1 MEGKM
6 ANLRIFDNLASELIR
21 QGKLTESQLSECTR
35 IMKNS
40 NRSLQEVLIKNFKLS
55 EKEIYEVIA
64 KGLNVEYV
72 DADEYFDKI
81 DDYTLEAI
89 PEELALV
96 NNIMPI
102 IRQGIKVKVLTG
114 DPSNDELKAKLE
126 SSTGLSVTFVL
137 GKEKSIHNLV
147 WYYYK
152 DKQAKAKLDDLAS
165 QVVREVGNDSSN
177 AEVRTN
183 TNVLTA
189 AASNADSNPTV
200 KLLNSIFEIA
210 SYKHASDIHI
220 TPYEDK
226 AQICLRVDGLL
237 TLLTEIPV
245 RACSEIVARIKI
257 FCDLKTDEKRK
268 GQDGVLRYKGIGNTE
283 LEMRVSILPVLY
295 GESVV
300 MRVVDKNG
308 LQYDLDTLGLL
319 DKDKQNFVE
328 FIGNPY
334 GLLLVTGP
342 TGSGKTTTLYTAL
355 KKVIEE
361 RPNTNII
368 TVEDPVEQQ
377 LAGIKQL
384 KLNSSIGFG
393 FDEALRGIL
402 RHDPDIL
409 LIGEIR
415 DKETADIAIRAASTG
430 HLVLSTLH
438 TNDAV
443 SAVYRMVD
451 LGVEP
456 FMLSSVLVGTMA
468 QRLVRKVCPHCMAER
483 EITSTEAETLG
494 IDKGTTVKFGKGCA
508 LCSQTGYSGRTA
520 VYETVKVDEEL
531 RKGIIA
537 KSDVDTLTD
546 IAERQGM
553 RSLKT
558 NCRDLVL
565 EGTTSPQEAI
575 RVIFSKD

>member
-1 MEGKM
+1 M
-6 ANLRIFDNLASELIR
+6 ASKELKIFSNLPMELIR
-21 QGKLTESQLSECTR
+21 QGKLNEKQLQDCER

-40 NRSLQEVLIKNFKLS
+40 NRTLVEVLMKNFGMS
-55 EKEIYEVIA
+55 ESGLYEVVA
-64 KGLNVEYV
+64 KGLNVEYLNTDDFYDGV
-72 DADEYFDKI
+72 DDSALDVF
-81 DDYTLEAI
+81 
-89 PEELALV
+89 PEKLALEKNV
-96 NNIMPI
+96 MPI
-102 IRQGIKVKVLTG
+102 RRQGTKLKVLIG
-114 DPSNDELKAKLE
+114 DPTNDELKTEIERK
-126 SSTGLSVTFVL
+126 TGCTVTFAL
-137 GKEKSIHNLV
+137 GKEQGIHNLV
-147 WYYYK
+147 WYYFK
-152 DKQAKAKLDDLAS
+152 DKKAKEKLDELAIEVERGTGTE
-165 QVVREVGNDSSN
+165 VV
-177 AEVRTN
+177 AETN
-183 TNVLTA
+183 TTKVLTA
-189 AASNADSNPTV
+189 EASEADNNPVV
-200 KLLNSIFEIA
+200 KLLNAIFESA
-210 SYKHASDIHI
+210 AYKKASDIHI

-226 AQICLRVDGLL
+226 AEISLRVDGLL
-237 TLLTEIPV
+237 VPLTTIPI

-268 GQDGVLRYKGIGNTE
+268 GQDGVLRYRGIGNTE

-308 LQYDLDTLGLL
+308 LQYDLGTLGLL
-319 DKDKQNFVE
+319 EQDRKNFEE
-328 FIGNPY
+328 FIANPY
-334 GLLLVTGP
+334 GLILVTGP

-384 KLNSSIGFG
+384 KLNSGIGFG

-415 DKETADIAIRAASTG
+415 DKETADIAVRAASTG

-451 LGVEP
+451 IGVEP

-483 EITSTEAETLG
+483 EITSTEAETLS
-494 IDKGTTVKFGKGCA
+494 IDKGTVVKFGKGCP
-508 LCSQTGYSGRTA
+508 LCSNTGYAGRTA
-520 VYETVKVDEEL
+520 VYETVKVDEEI
-531 RKGIIA
+531 RKGIIN
-537 KSDVDTLTD
+537 KLDIDGLTE
-546 IAERQGM
+546 IAEKQGM

-565 EGTTSPQEAI
+565 DGTTSPQEAI

>member
-1 MEGKM
+1 MEREEKIFENLGK
-6 ANLRIFDNLASELIR
+6 ELIR
-21 QGKLTESQLSECTR
+21 QGKLTEQQLSECER
-35 IMKNS
+35 KMKNS
-40 NRSLQEVLIKNFKLS
+40 NRGLVDTLIKSYDFT
-55 EKEIYEVIA
+55 
-64 KGLNVEYV
+64 LNDLYKVMADSMGVEY
-72 DADEYFDKI
+72 
-81 DDYTLEAI
+81 LEAEKFYDNI
-89 PEELALV
+89 DESILDTFPEKLALTKNV
-96 NNIMPI
+96 MPVQ
-102 IRQGIKVKVLTG
+102 RQGTKLKILTS
-114 DPSNDELKAKLE
+114 DPTNDELKAEIEKQ
-126 SSTGLSVTFVL
+126 TGFLVTFAL
-137 GKEKSIHNLV
+137 GQEKGIHNLV
-147 WYYYK
+147 WFYFK
-152 DKQAKAKLDDLAS
+152 DKKAKEKLDNLAM
-165 QVVREVGNDSSN
+165 QVVRETS
-177 AEVRTN
+177 AENNTETN
-183 TNVLTA
+183 NTRVLTA
-189 AASNADSNPTV
+189 EASEADNNPVTR
-200 KLLNSIFEIA
+200 LLNAIFESA
-210 SYKHASDIHI
+210 AYKKASDIHI
-220 TPYEDK
+220 TPYEDR
-226 AQICLRVDGLL
+226 ADISLRVDGLL
-237 TLLTEIPV
+237 IPLTSIPI

-257 FCDLKTDEKRK
+257 FCELKTDEKRK
-268 GQDGVLRYKGIGNTE
+268 GQDGVLRYKGIANTN

-300 MRVVDKNG
+300 MRVVDRNG

-319 DKDKQNFVE
+319 EKDKQNFID
-328 FIGNPY
+328 FIANPY
-334 GLLLVTGP
+334 GLILVTGP

-384 KLNSSIGFG
+384 KLNKSIGFD

-415 DKETADIAIRAASTG
+415 DKETADIAVRAASTG

-451 LGVEP
+451 IGVEP

-468 QRLVRKVCPHCMAER
+468 QRLVRKVCPHCKAER
-483 EITSTEAETLG
+483 EITETEASILG
-494 IDKGTTVKFGKGCA
+494 IEPKTTVKFGKGCP
-508 LCSQTGYSGRTA
+508 LCSNTGYSGRTA
-520 VYETVKVDEEL
+520 VYETVKIDESM
-531 RKGIIA
+531 RKGIIEN
-537 KSDVDTLTD
+537 KDIDELTE
-546 IAERQGM
+546 IAEKQGM

-565 EGTTSPQEAI
+565 DGTTSPQEAI